1 MSKLK
6 NIITIIFFCIIIMS
20 KEDTISNPTLYE
32 AGDLPGVFFLDNY
45 FYVFMRGKYLTIN
58 KLSKQYTPI
67 DYSVT
72 YNEPY
77 LWMLKENNVYLCTGN
92 YIFSVNYADQGALN
106 QLTNI
111 PDIRFRGYIK
121 ETKFSK
127 ETKVK
132 YCECDISK
140 NEIILYGIS
149 IGDETSIIFFFKN
162 LQETLTITDE
172 SFSGINENISCNKVS
187 SGQYLCA
194 IEKDNAI
201 KIILI
206 RHYWI
211 SDNNCS
217 GDIYKKFELDNKFT
231 LHSKPKIYDA
241 FIPEKK

>member
-1 MSKLK
+1 MSKMK
-6 NIITIIFFCIIIMS
+6 NIISIIFFCIIIMS

-45 FYVFMRGKYLTIN
+45 FYVFMRGKYLKIN

-67 DYSVT
+67 DYSAT

-77 LWMLKENNVYLCTGN
+77 LWMLDEENNVYLCTGN

-149 IGDETSIIFFFKN
+149 IGDETSIIFFF
-162 LQETLTITDE
+162 
-172 SFSGINENISCNKVS
+172 
-187 SGQYLCA
+187 
-194 IEKDNAI
+194 
-201 KIILI
+201 
-206 RHYWI
+206 
-211 SDNNCS
+211 
-217 GDIYKKFELDNKFT
+217 
-231 LHSKPKIYDA
+231 
-241 FIPEKK
+241 